1 MWLCQTQP
9 GNRTPMRVFPN
20 SGLFFGSGEASL
32 LARAAKGDATALD
45 QLYRRESGPVY
56 RYALGVCGN
65 EAWAADALQD
75 AFLALLREPGGFDP
89 ARGSLGAYLCGVVR
103 HFILATYRD
112 KLHGAAPWDAE
123 DDAQWTD
130 GGDADPESQM
140 SRIQSLQALQQALGE
155 LPWPQREAVV
165 LVDLQER
172 DYVQAALIAGIP
184 VNTLRTRVLRGRRR
198 LQAALAEPPNS
209 APAKGNPRRSS

>member
-1 MWLCQTQP
+1 
-9 GNRTPMRVFPN
+9 MRVFPH
-20 SGLFFGSGEASL
+20 SGLISGSSEAAL
-32 LARAAKGDATALD
+32 LARAAAGDACALD

-75 AFLALLREPGGFDP
+75 AFLALLRDPGGFNPD
-89 ARGSLGAYLCGVVR
+89 RGSLGAYLCGVAR
-103 HFILATYRD
+103 HFVLARLRD
-112 KLHGAAPWDAE
+112 KLHGASAWDAE

-130 GGDADPESQM
+130 DGDADPEFQM
-140 SRIQSLQALQQALGE
+140 ARIQSLQALHRALAE

-172 DYVQAALIAGIP
+172 DYAQAAAIAGIP

-198 LQAALAEPPNS
+198 LQMALALPPLS
-209 APAKGNPRRSS
+209 PPAKGTLRRS